1 MIDLSAEALRTA
13 AGIAVLVAL
22 VTQLLVKPAAKS
34 LEGKNY
40 YNLLVNG
47 ISLVLGV
54 VFALL
59 AELALGSL
67 EFASLFDAFLV
78 GLQGTALA
86 VFGYEGVKNITSFV
100 RSSD

>member
-13 AGIAVLVAL
+13 GGIAVFVAL

-34 LEGKNY
+34 LESKRY
-40 YNLLVNG
+40 YNLLING
-47 ISLVLGV
+47 ISLVLGIAA
-54 VFALL
+54 ALL

-78 GLQGTALA
+78 GLSGTALA
-86 VFGYEGVKNITSFV
+86 VFGYEGVKNITSV
-100 RSSD
+100 LRPSD